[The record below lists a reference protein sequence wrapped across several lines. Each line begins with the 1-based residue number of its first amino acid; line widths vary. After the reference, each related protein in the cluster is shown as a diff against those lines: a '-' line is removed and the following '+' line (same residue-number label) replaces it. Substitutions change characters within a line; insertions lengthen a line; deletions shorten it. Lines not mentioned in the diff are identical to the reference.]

1 MSGKFF
7 LFLFAFHLPL
17 TAEQIAVHAVKQGDQ
32 AAQPIT
38 TEFRAHPSH
47 GLVGQEL
54 ICEYMVT
61 YDPRRITVR
70 GLEIPQYGSAVFHEP
85 FQGPRR
91 DQVDVQGTQMVRLT
105 WSTKLYPRQK
115 GTVRL
120 PGIQVEYGKIR
131 ERQDAFGS
139 IFSWAFSRDEQLH
152 RLQSD
157 DLVLTIDPLP
167 DSAHHIDAV
176 GVYRSCAVQV
186 DRTAVAQGEAVALTV
201 ELVGTGNAGFEQTFS
216 PAAPQGV
223 VWYRD
228 GAKRTGAGAQF
239 KFVVQ
244 CNGAGT
250 VTIPAQRCV
259 CYDPLKKEFYTLM
272 SQPISISVS
281 PSAAT
286 TPAVSTQSSIE
297 SDESDG
303 DGECGVDDRETSTG
317 PSLVRKMEIPQ
328 TLFWLLCLMLLSGM
342 ACWRWR
348 KFLGRACARL
358 MFFCRR
364 LCARLRLTWLTWR
377 GRLTAR
383 DAYRFFLSYTA
394 YDRDDR
400 EWRDFWLEL
409 QRHYFGGHADMILS
423 RGESERVLFWA
434 KRVAGRFFVV
444 ILLTIASLQL
454 RADAVPNPVSPGE
467 RIRDLRALQRSASLS
482 LYDDIEHQIG
492 ELRDPKSTCQRYTS
506 AIARACRVGHLFPF
520 IVWQLLFLC
529 GLLAVFGRRSRIMG
543 MLVILIVGVILLFA
557 EYERS
562 GRWRYVSANTA
573 LYLGPGSG
581 YPVRKG
587 LVPGDEVRV
596 IRRVP
601 EKTNRWMFVDA
612 CGEKGWLPHDVVV

>member
-17 TAEQIAVHAVKQGDQ
+17 IAEQIAVRSVKQGVP

-38 TEFRAHPSH
+38 TEFRARPTH

-54 ICEYMVT
+54 TCEYLVT

-70 GLEIPQYGSAVFHEP
+70 GLEIPQYGSAIFHEP
-85 FQGPRR
+85 FQGPSR

-115 GTVRL
+115 GTIRV
-120 PGIQVEYGKIR
+120 PGIQVEYGKIQ
-131 ERQDAFGS
+131 ERQETFGT

-152 RLQSD
+152 RLTSD

-167 DSAHHIDAV
+167 DSPHHVDAV
-176 GVYRSCAVQV
+176 GVYRSCETQV
-186 DRTAVAQGEAVALTV
+186 DRTAVSQGEAVTLTV
-201 ELVGTGNAGFEQTFS
+201 ELTGSGNAGFEQTFS

-228 GAKRTGAGAQF
+228 GAKRTSSGAQF

-259 CYDPLKKEFYTLM
+259 CYDPLKKNFYTLM

-281 PSAAT
+281 PGAVNTSAI
-286 TPAVSTQSSIE
+286 STQNTLGL
-297 SDESDG
+297 DESDLE
-303 DGECGVDDRETSTG
+303 GEFGTDVHATPAG

-348 KFLGRACARL
+348 EMLGRACVCA

-383 DAYRFFLSYTA
+383 DAYRFFLSYTV

-400 EWRDFWLEL
+400 EWQDFWLEL
-409 QRHYFGGHADMILS
+409 QRYYFGGHADMILS

-434 KRVAGRFFVV
+434 KRIWKKNV
-444 ILLTIASLQL
+444 
-454 RADAVPNPVSPGE
+454 
-467 RIRDLRALQRSASLS
+467 
-482 LYDDIEHQIG
+482 
-492 ELRDPKSTCQRYTS
+492 
-506 AIARACRVGHLFPF
+506 
-520 IVWQLLFLC
+520 
-529 GLLAVFGRRSRIMG
+529 
-543 MLVILIVGVILLFA
+543 
-557 EYERS
+557 
-562 GRWRYVSANTA
+562 
-573 LYLGPGSG
+573 
-581 YPVRKG
+581 
-587 LVPGDEVRV
+587 
-596 IRRVP
+596 
-601 EKTNRWMFVDA
+601 
-612 CGEKGWLPHDVVV
+612 